1 MATATKKIPPAPQ
14 TPSRREETA
23 ASMSLWDRLA
33 WGLDA
38 IYRFLASLKLAVI
51 SISTLA
57 ATLAY
62 ATVFESKYGGGAAQ
76 EWIYRSPGFAILL
89 AFLGMNILCAALI
102 RYPWK
107 KRQTGFVVTHAGLL
121 ILLAGSFYS
130 VRTADEGQVGMIEGD
145 VKSELVRSEH
155 PVIRI
160 WEIDPHPRQHTGRQ
174 DESQGAG
181 SVSAH
186 APERVRELDLPFRPG
201 RFEWGPQAPRDLGVV
216 QSVLSHVTFGWL
228 GTAASHED
236 VLTTPDDPFRF
247 VVKEFLPAAAPAVA
261 HEPDKSGVPM
271 ARINLQFK
279 GPAMPR
285 AQDAFRSEDEHW
297 FALDKERKFY
307 RLVRSH
313 PPAMITFSYVDRP
326 ELVEDFL
333 KPPPD
338 GPHGGTARFRYR
350 DRSGG
355 SRTFDWV
362 LDGQEGK
369 SIVLPDSDLSVKL
382 EKMIEIPTDT
392 RETALL
398 NQYLGDD
405 PVPVA
410 SFQIQAGTAEPVLHM
425 VLGNVPMVPNII
437 PTARAS
443 SSTPQ
448 KPLAAIHYMITPTLD
463 PKTNGRFGQIDVL
476 AGPDEALYYRVFGR
490 AKEGGKG
497 ELRASGRLE
506 KAKPV
511 LAFGGGASM
520 PMTITFQV
528 DSYLPAAIE
537 KQIYE
542 PVVLPKGQMD
552 NGIPAFR
559 AEMTVNGQTKEIWLS
574 RSENYL
580 DQPRSRYL
588 TFGDAVYELM
598 FDVDR
603 RPLGFELKLDD
614 FDTEFEPGT
623 EQPTHFISQV
633 RLTDAA
639 AGIKD
644 KPYTISMNNPLDHRG
659 YTFYQSN
666 YIRVRDP
673 HTGNF
678 TGQFESIFQV
688 ATNPGRPIIYAGCA
702 LVVLGTFL
710 QFYMRAGVFTDGG
723 KKERER
729 ALAKRKQKAAKQ
741 ETVVAAEDL

>member
-1 MATATKKIPPAPQ
+1 MATATKKIPPASPAPADRQ
-14 TPSRREETA
+14 ESAEST
-23 ASMSLWDRLA
+23 SLPDRVA
-33 WGLDA
+33 RGFDV

-62 ATVFESKYGGGAAQ
+62 ATFFESKYGGVAAQ

-102 RYPWK
+102 RFPWK
-107 KRQTGFVVTHAGLL
+107 RRQTGFVVTHAGLL

-145 VKSELVRSEH
+145 VKSELVRSDH

-160 WEIDPHPRQHTGRQ
+160 WEVDPHTR
-174 DESQGAG
+174 
-181 SVSAH
+181 
-186 APERVRELDLPFRPG
+186 ERTRELDLPFRSG
-201 RFEWGPQAPRDLGVV
+201 RFEWGPRTAREVGVV
-216 QSVLSHVTFGWL
+216 QSALAHVTFGWL

-247 VVKEFLPAAAPAVA
+247 VVKEFLPASAPVVA
-261 HEPDKSGVPM
+261 HEANSGGVPM
-271 ARINLQFK
+271 ARMELQFK

-285 AQDAFRSEDEHW
+285 AQDAFRSEEDHW
-297 FALDKERKFY
+297 FATDKDKKFY
-307 RLVRSH
+307 RVVRSQ
-313 PPAMITFSYVDRP
+313 PPAIITFGYVDRA

-333 KPPPD
+333 KPPP
-338 GPHGGTARFRYR
+338 GGAKGGTARIRYR
-350 DRSGG
+350 DRSGAG
-355 SRTFDWV
+355 RTFDWI

-369 SIVLPDSDLSVKL
+369 AITLPDSDLNVQL
-382 EKMIEIPTDT
+382 EKATEFPTDNP
-392 RETALL
+392 ETASLS
-398 NQYLGDD
+398 QYLGDD

-410 SFQIQAGTAEPVLHM
+410 VFKIQSGKDEPVTHM
-425 VLGNVPMVPNII
+425 TLGNLPMVPNVI
-437 PTARAS
+437 PSADRQAKTSHA
-443 SSTPQ
+443 
-448 KPLAAIHYMITPTLD
+448 PLAAISYIVTPTLD
-463 PKTNGRFGQIDVL
+463 PKVNGRFGQIDVL
-476 AGPDEALYYRVFGR
+476 AGPDDSLYYRVFGR
-490 AKEGGKG
+490 GKEGGKG
-497 ELRASGRLE
+497 ELRSSGPLE
-506 KAKPV
+506 KGKPI
-511 LAFGGGASM
+511 LAFGGSPNM

-528 DSYLPAAIE
+528 DAYLRTGIE
-537 KQIYE
+537 KSIFE

-552 NGIPAFR
+552 NGIAACR
-559 AEMTVNGQTKEIWLS
+559 AEMTVNGKTNEVWLG
-574 RSENYL
+574 RSENNL
-580 DQPRSRYL
+580 DPPRSRFL
-588 TFGDAVYELM
+588 TFGDSVYEMM

-623 EQPTHFISQV
+623 EQPTHFTSQV
-633 RLTDAA
+633 RLTDSA

-644 KPYTISMNNPLDHRG
+644 KPCTISMNNPLDHRG
-659 YTFYQSN
+659 FTFYQSN

-702 LVVLGTFL
+702 LVVLGAFL

-723 KKERER
+723 KRERER
-729 ALAKRKQKAAKQ
+729 ALAKVKKKTASIAPA
-741 ETVVAAEDL
+741 VALAPAPEDL